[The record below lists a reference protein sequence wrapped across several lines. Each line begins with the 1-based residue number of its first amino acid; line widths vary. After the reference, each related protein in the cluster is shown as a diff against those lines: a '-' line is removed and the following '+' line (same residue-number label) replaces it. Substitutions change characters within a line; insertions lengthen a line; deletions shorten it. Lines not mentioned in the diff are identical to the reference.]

1 MDTRQDSYALPS
13 VVFMIHD
20 SLPGF
25 NLVDYRP
32 SGFISKYKGKIRHV
46 KQIAIA
52 IDLTGVLDGDYAP
65 HTLESASASGCAVG
79 SLRSQHGRWTAMIK
93 ATVTAYR
100 GIVQVVTVV
109 TVVTGKGL
117 KSNCVKE
124 VASSHEPWQHTSH
137 CRNLFRPGFGHG
149 LLSQQARL
157 SNCP

>member
-1 MDTRQDSYALPS
+1 MRKQVSPRKTKIAPWQFCSRKLAGRSFAQ
-13 VVFMIHD
+13 
-20 SLPGF
+20 
-25 NLVDYRP
+25 
-32 SGFISKYKGKIRHV
+32 GKIRHV

-52 IDLTGVLDGDYAP
+52 IYLTGVLDGDYAP